1 MTWGFWALV
10 GVGIFWLLAWGGEK
24 VAFWRAIAR
33 ERERLWR
40 EAESRRI
47 RKNMERKLRLWEEDL
62 NGTING
68 RMRKEREKRNV

>member
-1 MTWGFWALV
+1 MTWGFWVLV
-10 GVGIFWLLAWGGEK
+10 GIGAFWFLVWGGEK